1 MSEQPIIQ
9 NFKDKNSSD
18 ERTAE
23 QKEQFRQGQKL
34 ETIGALAL
42 GIVHDFNNLL
52 TVINGY
58 SNLILE
64 KVPRGSLL
72 FEQLS
77 EIKKAGECAAKLT
90 KQLLDFSRNQILD
103 SKVIDINI
111 VVNNLQKTLQRLIRE
126 EIKLSVSLKTK
137 IGFIRAKSGQIEQI
151 IMNLIINSSDAIE
164 KTGYINIETSNI
176 FLDESFSGKKGD
188 FQPGNFVKLSI
199 SDNGN
204 GIEPEILLKIFD
216 PFFTTKENE
225 KGTGLGLATVK
236 DIIQQNN
243 GFITVNSLP
252 GKGTTFSI
260 YFPECNE
267 IPEMEEDTVNIM
279 HEKSSEVILLVEDDD
294 SVRGLTK
301 SILMK
306 NGYSVLD
313 AKYGKDALLIYKKE
327 KSRVNLVITDIIMPK
342 ISGIEL
348 DAKLHKKDPDLKVLF
363 MSGYTDDILSRHGIS
378 DYKERLLEKPFSEE
392 TLISKI
398 GEMLNSRTNNINN

>member
-137 IGFIRAKSGQIEQI
+137 IGFIRAK
-151 IMNLIINSSDAIE
+151 
-164 KTGYINIETSNI
+164 
-176 FLDESFSGKKGD
+176 
-188 FQPGNFVKLSI
+188 
-199 SDNGN
+199 
-204 GIEPEILLKIFD
+204 
-216 PFFTTKENE
+216 
-225 KGTGLGLATVK
+225 
-236 DIIQQNN
+236 
-243 GFITVNSLP
+243 
-252 GKGTTFSI
+252 
-260 YFPECNE
+260 
-267 IPEMEEDTVNIM
+267 
-279 HEKSSEVILLVEDDD
+279 
-294 SVRGLTK
+294 
-301 SILMK
+301 
-306 NGYSVLD
+306 
-313 AKYGKDALLIYKKE
+313 
-327 KSRVNLVITDIIMPK
+327 
-342 ISGIEL
+342 
-348 DAKLHKKDPDLKVLF
+348 
-363 MSGYTDDILSRHGIS
+363 
-378 DYKERLLEKPFSEE
+378 
-392 TLISKI
+392 
-398 GEMLNSRTNNINN
+398 